1 MKYPLSI
8 RSLKTLYVFIVLS
21 LVATFSVAQTS
32 HPEGLYKL
40 TEVVHQDGKRMEA
53 GYKQYRYCQDG
64 SSLVFTYSPNVL
76 ERAFTFSVSKAD
88 DKGVQVIDTS
98 DSTFTYRW
106 YNDRDSSNEH
116 LFPYQTTIDEEYIRV
131 KDSADA
137 IRRALDLLQMRDSS
151 RIITFINGNNS
162 VCEHIV
168 HKP

>member
-1 MKYPLSI
+1 M
-8 RSLKTLYVFIVLS
+8 YVFIVLF

-116 LFPYQTTIDEEYIRV
+116 LFPYQTTIDDVSLSDDY
-131 KDSADA
+131 
-137 IRRALDLLQMRDSS
+137 
-151 RIITFINGNNS
+151 
-162 VCEHIV
+162 
-168 HKP
+168 

>member
-8 RSLKTLYVFIVLS
+8 RS
-21 LVATFSVAQTS
+21 QTS

-64 SSLVFTYSPNVL
+64 SSLVFTYSPSVL

-116 LFPYQTTIDEEYIRV
+116 LFPYQTTIDEEYIPAGTEPIA
-131 KDSADA
+131 DETTNEETPSAGRLETTWQTTGELRHLT
-137 IRRALDLLQMRDSS
+137 ILD
-151 RIITFINGNNS
+151 
-162 VCEHIV
+162 
-168 HKP
+168 